1 MTPDQTKPHQD
12 EIVYQKKKKS
22 YQDAVDRTKIWNNT
36 KSNKIALRRKISQ
49 GEENSYQ
56 DSVDRT
62 KV

>member
-1 MTPDQTKPHQD
+1 MTPNQTKSHQN
-12 EIVYQKKKKS
+12 ETVYQKKKS

-36 KSNKIALRRKISQ
+36 KSNKIALKRKISQ
-49 GEENSYQ
+49 GEEKSYQ